1 MPFQPGNKLGEK
13 FEPGNTASSLENRE
27 AKRIREIKEEREEKR
42 WKKIWGEPSRR
53 YRKRG
58 KKKLP
63 MKRFDPDG
71 FPY

>member
-1 MPFQPGNKLGEK
+1 MPFQPGNKLGQK

-27 AKRIREIKEEREEKR
+27 EKRIREIKEEREEK
-42 WKKIWGEPSRR
+42 RR